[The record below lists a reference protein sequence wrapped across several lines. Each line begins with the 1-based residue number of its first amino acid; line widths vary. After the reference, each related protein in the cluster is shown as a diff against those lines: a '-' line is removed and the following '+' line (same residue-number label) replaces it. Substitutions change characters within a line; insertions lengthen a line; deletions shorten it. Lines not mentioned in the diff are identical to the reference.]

1 MLRYTGVEIGL
12 VSDIDMYLFLR
23 KGIRGGVS
31 YCSNRLVK
39 SSDKLRLIYV
49 DANNLVR
56 VIICLFSV
64 IYAGL
69 PKTDCRL

>member
-1 MLRYTGVEIGL
+1 MLKFTRVQIGL
-12 VSDIDMYLFLR
+12 VSDVDMYLFIQ

-39 SSDKLRLIYV
+39 SGENLKMIYV

-56 VIICLFSV
+56 ISFI
-64 IYAGL
+64 L
-69 PKTDCRL
+69 PFFFFL